1 MILTLKII
9 HHFKKDFFAR
19 KNLEIK
25 NKKKFKLDKIKVK
38 KIEKLLNSN
47 NIKLNFFSVF

>member
-9 HHFKKDFFAR
+9 HHFKRFFCR

-38 KIEKLLNSN
+38 KIEKL
-47 NIKLNFFSVF
+47 